1 MKPRQPAATR
11 LINPKRKRNGSIL
24 VLAAAMMVMIL
35 AFTAF
40 TLDMGYIALTKTQLQ
55 AASDAGAHATGIEL
69 IQGFGPTPMSA
80 ADVAH
85 LARHAATDVSAAH
98 KAGEVD
104 SVYLAPNRDMRF
116 GNLRWNDSSKSWD
129 ELWGTPPYNLVEVT
143 LRHDQSVSGN
153 GDGRLPLFFAPVIG
167 HNTAKLKVSAT
178 IAMIPAV
185 GFRVNPGSNETLNL
199 LPITMDEET
208 WENLIQN
215 NAGPDNYFYDPDT
228 GEVLNGS
235 DGVHEADLYPDSDN
249 SLPAGNRGTVDFGPN
264 NNSTEDIERQILFGL
279 NEIDLSY
286 FPNNEIRLD
295 ITPLDL
301 AGDTGLSAGIKDE
314 LALIVGET
322 RIIPIFR
329 TVVNPGNNAVFT
341 IVRFVGIRIM
351 AVDLTGNDKHVYIQP
366 DSFVDIHAV
375 RGGDGP
381 ISVIRE
387 DTVFAKP
394 FLYR

>member
-1 MKPRQPAATR
+1 MSASNVAQLAKLAAT
-11 LINPKRKRNGSIL
+11 
-24 VLAAAMMVMIL
+24 
-35 AFTAF
+35 
-40 TLDMGYIALTKTQLQ
+40 
-55 AASDAGAHATGIEL
+55 E
-69 IQGFGPTPMSA
+69 
-80 ADVAH
+80 
-85 LARHAATDVSAAH
+85 VSAAH
-98 KAGEVD
+98 QAGDVD

-116 GNLRWNDSSKSWD
+116 GHLRWNDASKNWD
-129 ELWGTPPYNLVEVT
+129 ELWGMTPYNLVEVT
-143 LRHDQSVSGN
+143 LRRDQTVSGN

-167 HNTAKLKVSAT
+167 HNTTNLKVSAMV
-178 IAMIPAV
+178 AMIPAV
-185 GFRVNPGSNETLNL
+185 GFRVRPGSNETLNM

-215 NAGPDNYFYDPDT
+215 NTGPDNFFYDPDT
-228 GEVLNGS
+228 GQVSNAS
-235 DGVHEADLYPDSDN
+235 DGVREADLYPDDDN
-249 SLPAGNRGTVDFGPN
+249 SLPAGNRGTVDFGAG
-264 NNSTEDIERQILFGL
+264 NNSTSDIERQIIYGL

-295 ITPLDL
+295 FTPLDL
-301 AGDTGLSAGIKDE
+301 SGDTGLSAGIKDE
-314 LALIVGET
+314 LAAIIGET

-329 TVVNPGNNAVFT
+329 TVINPGNNAVFT

-351 AVDLTGNDKHVYIQP
+351 AVELTGANKHVYIQP